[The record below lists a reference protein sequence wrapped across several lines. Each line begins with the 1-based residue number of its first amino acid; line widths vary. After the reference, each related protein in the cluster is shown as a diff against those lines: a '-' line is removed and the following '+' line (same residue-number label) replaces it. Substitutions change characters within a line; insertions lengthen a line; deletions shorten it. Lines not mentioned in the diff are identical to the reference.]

1 MKQLLI
7 ALTLIATLL
16 APASAARCRVDII
29 RGRAYLVCPCKRV
42 TYTCTDYYRIPVYRG
57 RISVR

>member
-1 MKQLLI
+1 MKQL
-7 ALTLIATLL
+7 LIATLL
-16 APASAARCRVDII
+16 APASATRCRVDII

-42 TYTCTDYYRIPVYRG
+42 TYACQDYYRIPVYRG